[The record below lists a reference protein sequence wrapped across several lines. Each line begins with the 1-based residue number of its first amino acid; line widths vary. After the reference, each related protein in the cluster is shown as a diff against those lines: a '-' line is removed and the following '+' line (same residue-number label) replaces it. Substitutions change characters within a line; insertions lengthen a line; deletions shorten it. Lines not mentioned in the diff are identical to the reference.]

1 MYRKKLFG
9 LVLLI
14 PIALGSNLVKAEI
27 TTSGA
32 AGGQSFHQTS
42 QFRLQCW
49 QEGKKVVDESALQ
62 GMTVGPALNG
72 STISFRRRGEQGA
85 SVVLISVDRNLC
97 MTSPN

>member
-1 MYRKKLFG
+1 MYKRLLG

-14 PIALGSNLVKAEI
+14 PIAMGSNPLKAEI
-27 TTSGA
+27 NTSGA
-32 AGGQSFHQTS
+32 VGGQSFHQS
-42 QFRLQCW
+42 NQFRLQCW
-49 QEGKKVVDESALQ
+49 QEGEKVVDEAELQ

>member
-1 MYRKKLFG
+1 MYQRLLG

-14 PIALGSNLVKAEI
+14 PITAGSNLVKAEI

-32 AGGQSFHQTS
+32 AGGQSFHQAN

-49 QEGKKVVDESALQ
+49 QEGRMVVDEPGLQ
-62 GMTVGPALNG
+62 AMTVGPALNG